1 MNRTLLRTTV
11 RTVVAGLAVAAIVVS
26 ATAASAGKP
35 TTHGGGGK
43 GKPGTGGTGTITLV
57 APADGV
63 ANWGDQ
69 VRFTVSTSSTT
80 QPYVRLV
87 CTQDG
92 QIVASGREA
101 YYPGTLDDG
110 NFGLYSSMWT
120 GGAADCIAKL
130 EKFDA
135 TVLGSTSFHVDA

>member
-1 MNRTLLRTTV
+1 MQRTLLRTTV
-11 RTVVAGLAVAAIVVS
+11 RAAVGALAIAAIV
-26 ATAASAGKP
+26 ATASVASAGKP
-35 TTHGGGGK
+35 TASGGGGK
-43 GKPGTGGTGTITLV
+43 PKPGTGGTGTISLV
-57 APADGV
+57 LPADGV

-69 VRFTVSTSSTT
+69 IRFNVSTTATT

-92 QIVASGREA
+92 QVVASGREA

-120 GGAADCIAKL
+120 GGAADCTAKL
-130 EKFDA
+130 EKRDG
-135 TVLGSTSFHVDA
+135 TVLGTTSFHVDA